1 MSTHKENLSIWRQT
15 EEQQS
20 RDVESTRMRPLFETD
35 TAEYP
40 RDRRKRKEVDINRLR
55 SLARMQ
61 DTETSSD
68 KVNPRTVLFSAHHLH
83 SPLPLLTSR
92 SRESFSYPH
101 NMHFLPA
108 LTLATLATSAVA
120 KKLPLPGWDTYA
132 EERGFA
138 GHEDPREFG
147 HGGLQAREAGPEAIE
162 SWEQAHGSKA
172 AVYKPYGEHEIFGQH
187 APRAEQAVHPDH
199 HGPGREQAGHHARSA
214 PEHFGHPSEG
224 LHGGEHHARAVP
236 GAVEGHQPGDKYYEE
251 YHNADGSHHARD
263 AEAQMP
269 YEHAAEPFHRP
280 HQARDAEA
288 RMPYEYSSPA
298 GPNEHMHQQSRNAEA
313 RPPHE
318 QHAAEPF
325 YRPHQARDAEDKRE
339 QQNYFSRLAL

>member
-68 KVNPRTVLFSAHHLH
+68 KVNP
-83 SPLPLLTSR
+83 P
-92 SRESFSYPH
+92 
-101 NMHFLPA
+101 
-108 LTLATLATSAVA
+108 TLATSAVA